1 MNHYYMITVQLAY
14 KKKDEDLGV
23 EDMLPLVFPSET
35 LMNFNA
41 SMLFAIEKQ
50 AVKEYY
56 ERNKIDADLIEKSN
70 SQVIAVSYLGQM
82 ETFNPVPK
90 KEDIN

>member
-1 MNHYYMITVQLAY
+1 MKHFYLITVQLAY
-14 KKKDEDLGV
+14 KKKNEDVGV

-41 SMLFAIEKQ
+41 SILFAVEKQ

-56 ERNKIDADLIEKSN
+56 ERNKIDSATIEKSN

-82 ETFNPVPK
+82 ESFTPVPK
-90 KEDIN
+90 KEEVN